1 VIVLGGVVC
10 PECGKVCSSELEFS
24 MLHWR
29 KCHSGPVPKLN
40 SSEAKPVD
48 AVDNVHVVDSVDA
61 KEEPDV
67 EESAYSLSASKAG
80 LGELAP
86 VLKDVHGNIIDGF
99 HRKGENADWHE
110 VVLPAID
117 SPVKLEL
124 ARLAVNFCRRKVSS
138 DELRERITF
147 LVKQGLKPDDIANLT
162 GINRATVYRHM
173 PKELKSDVSAKISK
187 GRRDVATATYTKPH
201 LSRESRDEPKSFD
214 AYVHQTVKKPEIG
227 TEAKPAGVSRTGG
240 NDVDDVV
247 PVGTPIC
254 PCCGSMMNLPEFE
267 AVKASVKAKFGALV
281 ADALF
286 G

>member
-1 VIVLGGVVC
+1 MGGVVC

-29 KCHSGPVPKLN
+29 KCHSGPAPKLN
-40 SSEAKPVD
+40 ASEAKPID
-48 AVDNVHVVDSVDA
+48 AVDNVHVVDSVGT

-147 LVKQGLKPDDIANLT
+147 LVKHGLKPNEIAEQT
-162 GINRATVYRHM
+162 GISLRTVQRYM
-173 PKELKSDVSAKISK
+173 PQEFKDPVK
-187 GRRDVATATYTKPH
+187 VAARVN
-201 LSRESRDEPKSFD
+201 LEISRETRLSCDD
-214 AYVHQTVKKPEIG
+214 TCHQKTTKAVSSVNQTIKKPEIG